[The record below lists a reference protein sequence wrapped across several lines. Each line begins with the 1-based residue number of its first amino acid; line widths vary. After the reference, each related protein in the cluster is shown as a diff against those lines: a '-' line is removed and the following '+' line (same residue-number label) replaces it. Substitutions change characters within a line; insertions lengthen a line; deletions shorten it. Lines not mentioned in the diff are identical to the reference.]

1 MKLDVRTVL
10 AGAGIAG
17 LLVIASAGVVGAT
30 SPAASTGSSVKPA
43 SGPCRTEIAA
53 TRGTSS
59 IDAWRALGDCE
70 IARRFATLDQLSAK
84 VNGSKVLTSS
94 DKTALASEISGTTT
108 GLTSLKAT
116 IDTEPDLTALKGEIH
131 RIATDY
137 RVYLL
142 VAPQVHLV
150 TAADG
155 VLAAQTR
162 FGAVNTKLQARIDAA
177 KAAGKDVTAAQASLD
192 AMNAAVAQAVSLAS
206 PLPAQLL
213 PLTPSAY
220 NGGTAGPV
228 LKSARTSL
236 EKARDE
242 LVSARA
248 DARAVVDALK

>member
-1 MKLDVRTVL
+1 MKLHVRTTL
-10 AGAGIAG
+10 AGAAIAG
-17 LLVIASAGVVGAT
+17 LLVVNSVGVVGAT
-30 SPAASTGSSVKPA
+30 SPAPTTTTAAATK
-43 SGPCRTEIAA
+43 GPCRTEAQAA
-53 TRGTSS
+53 PGSS
-59 IDAWRALGDCE
+59 SLDTWRALGDCE
-70 IARRFATLDQLSAK
+70 ITRRFATLDQLSAK

-94 DKTALASEISGTTT
+94 DKPALASEISGTTT

-116 IDTEPDLTALKGEIH
+116 VDAETKLTALKGEIH
-131 RIATDY
+131 QIATDY

-162 FGAVNTKLQARIDAA
+162 FGAVNTKLQARSDAA

-220 NGGTAGPV
+220 NGGTAGPL